1 MNEII
6 TNAFSLNDDDD
17 DDDDDDDFLSL
28 LENAAN
34 KFSSI
39 YAIA

>member
-6 TNAFSLNDDDD
+6 TNAFSLNDD